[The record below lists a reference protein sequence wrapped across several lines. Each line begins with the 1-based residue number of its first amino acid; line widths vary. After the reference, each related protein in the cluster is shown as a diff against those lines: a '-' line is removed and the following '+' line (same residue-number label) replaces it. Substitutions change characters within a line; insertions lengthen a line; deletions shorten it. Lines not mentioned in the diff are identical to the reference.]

1 MSPTY
6 VIRLATLLLLGTL
19 AGAMPALVAVADPG
33 RAGPWTWPV
42 GSPASPPSVLRSFAP
57 PDRPWLPGH
66 RGVDLEAD
74 VGSTVRSAGA
84 GVVSYA
90 GLLAGRG
97 VVAVVHGDLRTTYEP
112 VTAAVSV
119 GLPVAAGQA
128 IGRLESPGHC
138 VPTACLHWGLL
149 RGDTYLDP
157 LSLVSGGPVR
167 LLPLGGAAFASPALP
182 AAQHRADEGSPTD
195 GRVAGLAGS
204 AGAADGAAQ
213 PAGRVGNAAQPTGTA
228 GDRSGGPLLTAGLS
242 LGLAAGAAAV
252 VVRARRAG

>member
-1 MSPTY
+1 VTATY
-6 VIRLATLLLLGTL
+6 VIRLATLVLLGTL
-19 AGAMPALVAVADPG
+19 AGATPALAAVADPA

-42 GSPASPPSVLRSFAP
+42 GSPASPPSVTRPFAP
-57 PDRPWLPGH
+57 PDRPWLAGH

-84 GVVSYA
+84 GVVLYA
-90 GLLAGRG
+90 GRIAGRG

-119 GLPVAAGQA
+119 GMRVAAGEA

-157 LSLVSGGPVR
+157 LSLLSGGPVR
-167 LLPLGGAAFASPALP
+167 LLPLGGAALAGP
-182 AAQHRADEGSPTD
+182 AAPATKHRGDEGAPTN
-195 GRVAGLAGS
+195 GRVAGLAGG
-204 AGAADGAAQ
+204 AGAVDGAAQ
-213 PAGRVGNAAQPTGTA
+213 PAGTT
-228 GDRSGGPLLTAGLS
+228 GDRSGGILLTAGLA

-252 VVRARRAG
+252 VVRGRRAG

>member
-1 MSPTY
+1 MTPTY

-19 AGAMPALVAVADPG
+19 AAATPALVAVADPA

-42 GSPASPPSVLRSFAP
+42 GSPASPPSVVRPFAP
-57 PDRPWLPGH
+57 PDRPWLAGH

-74 VGSTVRSAGA
+74 VGTTVRAAGA

-90 GLLAGRG
+90 GSLAGRG
-97 VVAVVHGDLRTTYEP
+97 VVAVAHGDLRTTYEP
-112 VTAAVSV
+112 VTAAVSI
-119 GLPVAAGQA
+119 GLQVAAGEA

-157 LSLVSGGPVR
+157 LSLLSGGPVR
-167 LLPLGGAAFASPALP
+167 LLPLGGATLAGPAVP
-182 AAQHRADEGSPTD
+182 ATKHRRDQGSPTD

-204 AGAADGAAQ
+204 AEAVDGA
-213 PAGRVGNAAQPTGTA
+213 VQPTGVVRNRARRAETTGA
-228 GDRSGGPLLTAGLS
+228 RSGGTLLTAGLAV
-242 LGLAAGAAAV
+242 GLAAGAAAA
-252 VVRARRAG
+252 VVRARRAS